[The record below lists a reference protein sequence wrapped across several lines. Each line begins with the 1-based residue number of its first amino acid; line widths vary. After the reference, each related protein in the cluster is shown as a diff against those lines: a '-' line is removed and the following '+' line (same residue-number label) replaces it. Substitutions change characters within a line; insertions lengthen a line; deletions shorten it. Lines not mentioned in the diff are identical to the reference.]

1 MMGAAAG
8 SMYAVPLWHQ
18 AASDAV
24 PLWPVPV
31 CCATVA
37 CMLCRCGL
45 YAVPLWPV
53 CCATV
58 AWPSRCMLCRPLY
71 TGHSGTARRPCAA
84 CRPQR
89 YSIRATL
96 AVAQHTGHSG
106 TCNIQA
112 TVAQRYVQH
121 AGHSGMLTS
130 IQATAAQQTGH
141 SGTAY
146 RPQWHSRTACRPHR
160 HSMWATAA
168 QHTGHSGTA
177 YTAGHS
183 GTVFR
188 PERHS
193 TNRLQRHS
201 IHATSVCTAYKP
213 QRHSIQAT
221 AAQHT
226 GHSGTAYYRRQRR
239 SIVSILATAAQ
250 HTLAGHS
257 GTAVEHAG
265 HSGTACGPR
274 NRLHVYMYPGRAASM
289 SCKCVYI

>member
-1 MMGAAAG
+1 MLCRCSLYAA
-8 SMYAVPLWHQ
+8 H
-18 AASDAV
+18 
-24 PLWPVPV
+24 
-31 CCATVA
+31 ATVA

-96 AVAQHTGHSG
+96 A
-106 TCNIQA
+106 
-112 TVAQRYVQH
+112 
-121 AGHSGMLTS
+121 
-130 IQATAAQQTGH
+130 
-141 SGTAY
+141 
-146 RPQWHSRTACRPHR
+146 
-160 HSMWATAA
+160 AA
-168 QHTGHSGTA
+168 QHTGHSGTTYRPQRHSGMHSTQGRPACRPA
-177 YTAGHS
+177 YIGAAYRRQRHSIHCRPQWHS

-201 IHATSVCTAYKP
+201 IHATSVCTLAAYKPHRHSILTGHSGTTYRP
-213 QRHSIQAT
+213 QRHSIVLQATGRQRCSIVSMPAT
-221 AAQHT
+221 AAQHST
-226 GHSGTAYYRRQRR
+226 GHSGTAVQ
-239 SIVSILATAAQ
+239 
-250 HTLAGHS
+250 
-257 GTAVEHAG
+257 HAG

-274 NRLHVYMYPGRAASM
+274 NRLHVYIHVSWTRSQYVVQMCVYLISPLLPLGRSQLCVLGVCPINMQQRTRVSQCILFVCGRAR
-289 SCKCVYI
+289 VW